1 MCMPQPCHV
10 NLPHPEHLHLKHLRT
25 REARAYSSAKT
36 HTHRNSASQHR
47 AQRFRE
53 AWCGATRRRTGRVRA
68 CSARGCATLT
78 SRAFFAHEMEWK
90 DEADCR
96 RRREHRQRVRA
107 SGIGSASAR
116 GVGGCPVRPA
126 PPPTQTARRHI
137 ATKAAV
143 ISRTTTCPQVI

>member
-68 CSARGCATLT
+68 CSARGCATLPCFAQLSSPPAAPLSHFSRT
-78 SRAFFAHEMEWK
+78 SLARLSHG
-90 DEADCR
+90 CR
-96 RRREHRQRVRA
+96 HTM
-107 SGIGSASAR
+107 GSASRLYDDAR
-116 GVGGCPVRPA
+116 KQSGNGFDDERTHSSGSSA
-126 PPPTQTARRHI
+126 PGST
-137 ATKAAV
+137 
-143 ISRTTTCPQVI
+143 RTG

>member
-53 AWCGATRRRTGRVRA
+53 AWCGTTRRRTGRVRA

-96 RRREHRQRVRA
+96 RRRETPA
-107 SGIGSASAR
+107 ESAGLGIGLGSEA
-116 GVGGCPVRPA
+116 PA
-126 PPPTQTARRHI
+126 PSPTQTARRPLWRNNNI